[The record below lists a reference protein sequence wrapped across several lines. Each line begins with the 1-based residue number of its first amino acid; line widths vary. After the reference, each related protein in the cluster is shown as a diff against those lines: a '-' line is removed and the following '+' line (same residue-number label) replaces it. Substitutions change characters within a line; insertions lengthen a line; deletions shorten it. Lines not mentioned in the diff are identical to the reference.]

1 MGGWNDSFQYCN
13 NNKILYAYH
22 KANNNKKIVEL
33 RCKDRLNCKGRAIY
47 NVEDGVINITQNC
60 TLKYEEHNYSK
71 NIIIQNKIRNK
82 TATLEEMK
90 EKIFQK
96 YYFIESFMNYPTLN
110 YNEIA
115 INLVNNYEIEKI
127 LFTNAEFSKFK
138 NEYYKKK
145 YFNQDINERIENIK
159 LFNKKLLYANIGYKD
174 KDEDIYKHIRIYAT
188 EKSIS
193 LLNNGDINQYF
204 IDTTYKCLPKDIEDS
219 KSLLVLIGYN
229 NKKDIFEL
237 ILVSIMSHEDADIFK
252 TFYNFIIG
260 AYKWKPK
267 YITFDFGSA
276 NLKAVKEIF
285 VKEQD
290 IIYITCLFHLLQ
302 CWWRKAGSIGLR
314 KKNYIKDTK
323 LMLFNFELLPFLE
336 IDEARDFY
344 NAVLK
349 IIPKDE
355 KFAEFIEYFEETWF
369 PINEECSTKYDF
381 DLWSYVNKFEFVGN
395 KKELSYS
402 SGYNPQWK
410 MAC

>member
-1 MGGWNDSFQYCN
+1 MHTIKPI
-13 NNKILYAYH
+13 KI
-22 KANNNKKIVEL
+22 KKIVEL
-33 RCKDRLNCKGRAIY
+33 RCKDRLNCKGRARY
-47 NVEDGVINITQNC
+47 NVEDGIINITQNC

-193 LLNNGDINQYF
+193 LLNNGDITQF
-204 IDTTYKCLPKDIEDS
+204 FCR
-219 KSLLVLIGYN
+219 
-229 NKKDIFEL
+229 
-237 ILVSIMSHEDADIFK
+237 H
-252 TFYNFIIG
+252 
-260 AYKWKPK
+260 
-267 YITFDFGSA
+267 
-276 NLKAVKEIF
+276 NL
-285 VKEQD
+285 
-290 IIYITCLFHLLQ
+290 
-302 CWWRKAGSIGLR
+302 
-314 KKNYIKDTK
+314 
-323 LMLFNFELLPFLE
+323 
-336 IDEARDFY
+336 
-344 NAVLK
+344 
-349 IIPKDE
+349 
-355 KFAEFIEYFEETWF
+355 
-369 PINEECSTKYDF
+369 
-381 DLWSYVNKFEFVGN
+381 
-395 KKELSYS
+395 
-402 SGYNPQWK
+402 
-410 MAC
+410 